1 MAQILSLGPRHLT
14 GGEYAFHSFCDVLC
28 SPLTGGEVT
37 LEVCY
42 FLGTIVKPSQHSI
55 SPWPFGLLF
64 FYLKAPWSFSEEKL
78 IHIKFHIKLKK
89 LEFYFNFSL
98 LPSSKMVASE
108 SLQIDIPSRMS
119 PSESAVQSP
128 GNPTPTGCWRCRFDL
143 WVRKIPWR
151 RKWQPTPVFL
161 PEKSHGQRSLAVYS
175 PWDRRVGHEWAH
187 IHTGQQKGNVFT
199 TALAAVS

>member
-1 MAQILSLGPRHLT
+1 MTLWPSLFLSEGPMKFFWGKTDSYQIS
-14 GGEYAFHSFCDVLC
+14 YK
-28 SPLTGGEVT
+28 
-37 LEVCY
+37 
-42 FLGTIVKPSQHSI
+42 I
-55 SPWPFGLLF
+55 
-64 FYLKAPWSFSEEKL
+64 
-78 IHIKFHIKLKK
+78 K

-128 GNPTPTGCWRCRFDL
+128 GNPTPTGCWRHRFDL

-187 IHTGQQKGNVFT
+187 THTGQQKGNVFT
-199 TALAAVS
+199 TALATVS